1 MLTIKERI
9 EILCDGKGIGSI
21 SALEKELGFGSGT
34 ILKWDRQ
41 TPSADKLAKVADYF
55 GCSVDY
61 LLGREVD
68 DTYRDALA
76 EELARDPDLRSLMDM
91 SRKCTSDELNILK
104 GLIKSWK
111 K

>member
-41 TPSADKLAKVADYF
+41 TPSADKLEQVADF
-55 GCSVDY
+55 FHCSVDY

-68 DTYRDALA
+68 NSYRDALV
-76 EELARDPDLRSLMDM
+76 EEHHSHPVIS
-91 SRKCTSDELNILK
+91 
-104 GLIKSWK
+104 GLPGLLCNGCVTFN
-111 K
+111 